1 MTKQF
6 QSLKSILK
14 STTGLI
20 ILLLGFQ
27 YPAIGQNRLS
37 QVETIERDTIDIETV
52 DYHSPGLASLYSAV
66 LPGLGQAYNGKH
78 WKIPIVYG
86 AFFTFGF
93 LIYDN
98 NVKYQYFRKN
108 LIAELD
114 NNSETINDTGR
125 DEDNLR
131 SNRDKYRRSRDFN
144 MIMLT
149 VTYFL
154 QIADAHV
161 DAHLMEFN
169 VNQDI
174 TVSVDPAL
182 LPQNNNLAPGFS
194 LKMNIR

>member
-1 MTKQF
+1 MA
-6 QSLKSILK
+6 
-14 STTGLI
+14 GLL

-27 YPAIGQNRLS
+27 YSAIGQDEMS
-37 QVETIERDTIDIETV
+37 QIETV
-52 DYHSPGLASLYSAV
+52 QSDTIKIEKIDEHSPGLASLYSAV

-98 NVKYQYFRKN
+98 NIKYQYFRKN

-125 DEDNLR
+125 DAENLQ
-131 SNRDKYRRSRDFN
+131 SNRDNYRRSRDFN

-149 VTYFL
+149 ITYFL
-154 QIADAHV
+154 QIADAHI
-161 DAHLMEFN
+161 DAHLLEFN

-182 LPQNNNLAPGFS
+182 LPQTRNLAPGFS

>member
-1 MTKQF
+1 MTKQYP
-6 QSLKSILK
+6 SLKFILK
-14 STTGLI
+14 LMAGLL

-27 YPAIGQNRLS
+27 YSAIGQDEMS
-37 QVETIERDTIDIETV
+37 QIETV
-52 DYHSPGLASLYSAV
+52 QSDTIKIEKIDEHSPGLASLYSAV

-98 NVKYQYFRKN
+98 NIKYQYFRKN

-125 DEDNLR
+125 DAENLQ
-131 SNRDKYRRSRDFN
+131 SNRDNYRRSRDFN

-149 VTYFL
+149 ITYFL
-154 QIADAHV
+154 QIADAHI
-161 DAHLMEFN
+161 DAHLLEFN

-182 LPQNNNLAPGFS
+182 LQQTRNLAPGFS

>member
-6 QSLKSILK
+6 PSFKFILK
-14 STTGLI
+14 STASLL

-27 YPAIGQNRLS
+27 YSAVGQDELS
-37 QVETIERDTIDIETV
+37 QVDTIERDTIEIETV
-52 DYHSPGLASLYSAV
+52 DEHSPGLASLYSAV

-98 NVKYQYFRKN
+98 NIKYQYFRKN

-114 NNSETINDTGR
+114 DSSETINDTGR
-125 DEDNLR
+125 DAENLQ
-131 SNRDKYRRSRDFN
+131 SNRDNFRRSRDFN

-149 VTYFL
+149 ITYFL
-154 QIADAHV
+154 QIADAHI
-161 DAHLMEFN
+161 DAHLLEFN

-174 TVSVDPAL
+174 SVSVDPAL
-182 LPQNNNLAPGFS
+182 LPQNRNLAPGFS